1 MVKNKIRIAPSL
13 LSLEP
18 WKLDDALGTI
28 ESAADR
34 LHIDIMDG
42 IFVPKKAF
50 QIETVRHLRRLSRL
64 PFDVHLMVVNP
75 EDCLEAYVEAG
86 ADALFLHVEALK
98 RPEEALDKAEG
109 LGVRCGLALN
119 PETPASAI
127 EKALPKLDLI
137 LVMTVKPGL
146 PRQKFMPEVLPKISE
161 IRRVK
166 PYADLAVDGG
176 INPSTAPL
184 AVKAGAN
191 ILVAGSA
198 VFDKPDPVKAIEDI
212 RRSVL
217 SLEP

>member
-1 MVKNKIRIAPSL
+1 MIKIQIAPSL

-18 WKLDDALGTI
+18 WMLEDAVRSIEGT
-28 ESAADR
+28 ADR

-42 IFVPKKAF
+42 SFVPKKTF
-50 QIETVRHLRRLSRL
+50 NLETVRHLRGFSSL
-64 PFDVHLMVVNP
+64 PFDVHLMAVNP
-75 EDCLEAYVEAG
+75 EDRIEAYVEAG
-86 ADALFLHVEALK
+86 ADILFIHVEALK
-98 RPEEALDKAEG
+98 SPEEALDRARE

-119 PETPASAI
+119 PETPALRL
-127 EKALPKLDLI
+127 ERALRKLDLV

-146 PRQKFMPEVLPKISE
+146 PRQKFMLEVLPKVSE
-161 IRRVK
+161 IRRAK
-166 PYADLAVDGG
+166 PYADLVVDGG

-198 VFDKPDPVKAIEDI
+198 VFDKPDPVKAIEEI
-212 RRSVL
+212 RRSVS